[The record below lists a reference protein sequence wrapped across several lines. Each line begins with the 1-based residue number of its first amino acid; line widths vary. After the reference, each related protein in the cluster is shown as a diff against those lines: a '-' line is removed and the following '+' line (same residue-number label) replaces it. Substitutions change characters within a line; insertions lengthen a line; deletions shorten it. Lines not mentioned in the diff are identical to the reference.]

1 MMMNRILRMLAVLF
15 LALLVGLS
23 SGCNKLQARDQLNK
37 GVQAYKNARYEEAI
51 EHFKNAVGLD
61 PSLLNARIYL
71 ATAYAQQYVPGAET
85 AENKRFA
92 DQAIEEYK
100 NVLRADP
107 ANTNAV
113 KGTAYLYLQEKQFD
127 EAKQYY
133 TRASKIDPND
143 PEAYYSIAYIDF
155 WTAHNFRQNERNKLG
170 LKGTDPLKDKE
181 VCDRVA
187 QHNAPVVEE
196 GIGLLNKALQLRH
209 DYDDAMDYMNLMYRE
224 RADYECDNPQA
235 RAADYTTADSWRD
248 KTLAT
253 KRERA
258 NKQGAGGIV
267 LDQPEAAGTK

>member
-1 MMMNRILRMLAVLF
+1 MMNRILRILAGLF
-15 LALLVGLS
+15 FALLIVLS

-51 EHFKNAVGLD
+51 ERFKNAVSLD

-92 DQAIEEYK
+92 EQAIEEYK
-100 NVLRADP
+100 NVLRVAP
-107 ANTNAV
+107 GNVNAV
-113 KGTAYLYLQEKQFD
+113 KGIAYLYLQEKQFD
-127 EAKQYY
+127 QAKQYY
-133 TRASKIDPND
+133 NRAAQIDPND

-170 LKGTDPLKDKE
+170 LKGTDPLTDKT
-181 VCDRVA
+181 VCTLVA

-196 GIGLLNKALQLRH
+196 GIGLLNKALQLRR

-224 RADYECDNPQA
+224 RADYQCDNPQA
-235 RAADYTTADSWRD
+235 RAADFTTADSWRD

-253 KRERA
+253 KREKA

-267 LDQPEAAGTK
+267 LDQQQASGNK